1 MRNEDNRPLN
11 HWFHDNKRSKGSRQF
26 QYNSKGR
33 EESTSQD
40 VRQSQYEN
48 GESSGLSVP
57 NCYIYR
63 KDGHYVNQCP
73 TKEKGKALVENMVI
87 AEVQQVTTRS
97 KAKQFE
103 WDIYEVVCKAAKE
116 WIEEANNNNV
126 T

>member
-33 EESTSQD
+33 EESTLQD
-40 VRQSQYEN
+40 VRQPQYEN
-48 GESSGLSVP
+48 GKSSGSSVLNWY
-57 NCYIYR
+57 NCR
-63 KDGHYVNQCP
+63 KDGHYVNQCS

-103 WDIYEVVCKAAKE
+103 WDI
-116 WIEEANNNNV
+116 
-126 T
+126 